1 MKGKVYKSN
10 DKWVIDYTDVT
21 YTGGDPKILGSYT
34 KSFGI
39 NTISLHPEDVEVF
52 NKLPQYIDEGSVVR
66 FKKVKVDS
74 TWYGKLIP
82 ESYDKEETP
91 KLEDIVQ
98 VKKQNDWEEILFD
111 FIDFYPCILPHELF
125 EWLQDNY
132 EIPKKKWKKIK

>member
-52 NKLPQYIDEGSVVR
+52 NKLPQYIDEGNQVR
-66 FKKVKVDS
+66 FRKVKVDS

-82 ESYDKEETP
+82 ESYDKEETV
-91 KLEDIVQ
+91 KLEDIIQ
-98 VKKQNDWEEILFD
+98 VKKVNDWKEILFD
-111 FIDFYPCILPHELF
+111 FIDFYPCILPKELF
-125 EWLQDNY
+125 EWLEMNY
-132 EIPKKKWKKIK
+132 EIPKKKSRKN